1 MFSLLLA
8 ISLLNA
14 GRDGI
19 SLAIDGDR
27 TEIDPGRSVFL
38 SVTLKY
44 PKDVTV
50 SIPDLRGRVRGF
62 SLAEDFAEPVKRTAD
77 LPAAC
82 ACACHP
88 AHLLAQ
94 PHYRLKTPHWHGR
107 YASKLPDR

>member
-44 PKDVTV
+44 PKDVTA

-62 SLAEDFAEPVKRTAD
+62 SLAEDFAERGMEQVRAGVVAHSSPTRGNIHAD
-77 LPAAC
+77 
-82 ACACHP
+82 
-88 AHLLAQ
+88 
-94 PHYRLKTPHWHGR
+94 
-107 YASKLPDR
+107 